1 MKRNKGNFLYDKLN
15 DFTVI
20 DLETTGLSP
29 SIDSIIEIAAY
40 KVRNNKI
47 VDTYQQLI
55 NPEISIS
62 PFISDLTGITNDMVV
77 DKPTLNQIIDDLY
90 DFLKE
95 EILLGHNIH
104 FDLNFLYDNFLKHK
118 NIILNND
125 YTDTL
130 RISRIVFP
138 EFQSHGLSALCEEL
152 NINREK
158 AHRAKFDALATLEI
172 YNICKNEDSNNQSSF
187 EFISKRDTRRAKDF
201 SASYNNDNASGL
213 FKGVFVFTGKLD
225 KMTRKEAW
233 GLVLENNGQIADD
246 VTLKTDY
253 LVFGNT
259 AYQQQVYGTKSR
271 KMKKAQDLILKGHE
285 IKIISEEEFE
295 ELISEK

>member
-104 FDLNFLYDNFLKHK
+104 FDFNFLYDNFLKHK
-118 NIILNND
+118 I
-125 YTDTL
+125 
-130 RISRIVFP
+130 
-138 EFQSHGLSALCEEL
+138 
-152 NINREK
+152 
-158 AHRAKFDALATLEI
+158 
-172 YNICKNEDSNNQSSF
+172 
-187 EFISKRDTRRAKDF
+187 
-201 SASYNNDNASGL
+201 
-213 FKGVFVFTGKLD
+213 
-225 KMTRKEAW
+225 
-233 GLVLENNGQIADD
+233 
-246 VTLKTDY
+246 
-253 LVFGNT
+253 
-259 AYQQQVYGTKSR
+259 
-271 KMKKAQDLILKGHE
+271 
-285 IKIISEEEFE
+285 
-295 ELISEK
+295 